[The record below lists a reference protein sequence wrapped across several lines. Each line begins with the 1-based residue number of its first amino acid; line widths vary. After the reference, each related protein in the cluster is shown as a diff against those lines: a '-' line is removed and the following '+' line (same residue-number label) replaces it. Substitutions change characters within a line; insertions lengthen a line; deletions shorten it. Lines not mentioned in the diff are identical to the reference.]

1 MDWLM
6 PQFGSSYMGALF
18 LALLLV
24 PNLLWTKNRP
34 GDYDPKG
41 ENKALQALER
51 VGQVLVAAL
60 CLCKADL
67 DLRPWTAQSGRLVAA
82 GVFMVFYEGFWRREK
97 QGK

>member
-51 VGQVLVAAL
+51 
-60 CLCKADL
+60 
-67 DLRPWTAQSGRLVAA
+67 AA
-82 GVFMVFYEGFWRREK
+82 GGGRGFHGFLRGLLAP
-97 QGK
+97 GKARKIMLDKGRGY